1 MLIEFLP
8 PYSPFLNPIEE
19 FFSAWRWKVY
29 DRQPHTQMTLLA
41 AMDAAWIRHSK
52 RDSFHVALE
61 GKISGVMWMRICG
74 PTDRNVW
81 MCRDSTTVL
90 QAKLCFLLI

>member
-1 MLIEFLP
+1 MEFFP

-41 AMDAAWIRHSK
+41 AMDAACHDITADACRVLIRHSK
-52 RDSFHVALE
+52 RFFPRCIAREDVCCDVDDNL
-61 GKISGVMWMRICG
+61 WPNRQ
-74 PTDRNVW
+74 DRQEV
-81 MCRDSTTVL
+81 
-90 QAKLCFLLI
+90 